1 MPKSSDKIVSKKKGV
16 IVQKSSSAVKYT
28 RGHATEESP
37 WLFNGTSYRSVSI

>member
-16 IVQKSSSAVKYT
+16 IQNSSSAVKYT